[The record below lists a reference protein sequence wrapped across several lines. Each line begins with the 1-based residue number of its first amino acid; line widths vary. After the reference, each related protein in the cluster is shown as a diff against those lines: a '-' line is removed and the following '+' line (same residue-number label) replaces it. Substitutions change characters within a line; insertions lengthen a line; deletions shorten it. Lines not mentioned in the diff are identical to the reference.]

1 MVLRALFAISFAILL
16 TSCSVFRPA
25 VVEEDEPEL
34 EYPGPDSEIL
44 QMLDAHRGML
54 DRQMGVKIT
63 TIKDTLRFEKPEGAL
78 GNMVS
83 DAIRNRA
90 GNELGRYIN
99 VGIIGESSFK
109 LFFEPGELTLGELY
123 EFMPYENHLVVLT
136 LSGDKVYELVNQV
149 AALGGAP
156 ISGVRFRID
165 ENNRARGVLVNS
177 EVIDPNKKYR
187 IATSSWA
194 ANGGDVFPALW
205 EADERID
212 LDVSVR
218 TVFVDYFKGRSEIYD
233 FTDGRI
239 RK

>member
-16 TSCSVFRPA
+16 TSCSVFRLA

-136 LSGDKVYELVNQV
+136 LSGDKVYELANQV